1 MTDLSLWNTYEDTIL
16 FLRKLEKRSKKRKET
31 SDIPCKPVFKIIED
45 ELEIIQPESLLK
57 NVDPSIEATELIEQ
71 IQKYNLLIHQ
81 EIATVVVYS

>member
-1 MTDLSLWNTYEDTIL
+1 MSDLKEMGQSKMMK
-16 FLRKLEKRSKKRKET
+16 KL
-31 SDIPCKPVFKIIED
+31 KIIED

>member
-1 MTDLSLWNTYEDTIL
+1 MTESKEQAQSKMLK
-16 FLRKLEKRSKKRKET
+16 KL
-31 SDIPCKPVFKIIED
+31 KIIED

-81 EIATVVVYS
+81 EINTVVMFKVYSEKSRKGNKRKK